1 MYAGYRRERCPDCAG
16 GFFSGNGKCGRCDGT
31 GINTQLDSAQPKCP
45 YCAGSG
51 VCATCG
57 GTGTCGGDEGGG
69 STIQTL
75 FG

>member
-1 MYAGYRRERCPDCAG
+1 M
-16 GFFSGNGKCGRCDGT
+16 FTGNGKCGKCDGT
-31 GINTQLDSAQPKCP
+31 GINTQLDSALPKCP

-57 GTGTCGGDEGGG
+57 GTGDWGDDGGG

-75 FG
+75 FT